1 MSFYNKDLS
10 LLNAKIKGR
19 CEGFIEPTWETKG
32 PTTHK
37 PDWVKPPDLSNYT
50 GEVGVKTKFLSL
62 FHESCRHICTSV
74 TCRKT
79 TFFPQLC
86 FHCVC
91 FEKKKK
97 KHDSFAY

>member
-10 LLNAKIKGR
+10 LLNAKMKGR
-19 CEGFIEPTWETKG
+19 CEGFTEPTWETKG

-37 PDWVKPPDLSNYT
+37 PDWVKPPDLSDYT
-50 GEVGVKTKFLSL
+50 GEVGVKTKFSSSY
-62 FHESCRHICTSV
+62 HESCRHICTSV

-79 TFFPQLC
+79 TFFLNYGSIV
-86 FHCVC
+86 FVL
-91 FEKKKK
+91 KNKR